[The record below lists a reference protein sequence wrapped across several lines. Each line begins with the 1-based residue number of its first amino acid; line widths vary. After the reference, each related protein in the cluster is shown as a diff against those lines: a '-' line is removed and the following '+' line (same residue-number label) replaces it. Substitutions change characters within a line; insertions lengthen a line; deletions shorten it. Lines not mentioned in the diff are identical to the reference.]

1 MHFVGAAAG
10 TVCVPLERYGAQ
22 GQIEDNITD
31 WALDQF
37 KKHYQPGRGKKDQSD
52 ARVSLPVGRSAFPAG
67 GAQLPPYGPSPALAD
82 GILQNPA
89 FARAFCT
96 GLVTGS
102 PIRLIGENVTMLN
115 SLQVM
120 YSSRFVYCE
129 TDQFSLV
136 EQMLRDNPKYRE
148 GLKLN
153 LA

>member
-1 MHFVGAAAG
+1 MDR
-10 TVCVPLERYGAQ
+10 L
-22 GQIEDNITD
+22 
-31 WALDQF
+31 
-37 KKHYQPGRGKKDQSD
+37 
-52 ARVSLPVGRSAFPAG
+52 
-67 GAQLPPYGPSPALAD
+67 SPALAD